1 MDKTITVTTE
11 SGDVVV
17 RKLALGDYAELL
29 RALKKLPAELGKFLD
44 GRETDELK
52 DMDLRAMLP
61 HLPEI
66 IADAVPEFA
75 EVLAVP
81 TDKDAEYFLAG
92 DLADA
97 VDVFV
102 AVIELNDFS
111 RVVKSIKK
119 LTARKQVTP
128 EAPADNS

>member
-1 MDKTITVTTE
+1 MDKTITVSTE
-11 SGDVVV
+11 SGEVVV

-44 GRETDELK
+44 GRETGELQ
-52 DMDLRAMLP
+52 DMDLRSFLP

-75 EVLAVP
+75 QVLAVP
-81 TDKDAEYFLAG
+81 TDKDADFFLKG
-92 DLADA
+92 DLPDA
-97 VDVFV
+97 IDVFV
-102 AVIELNDFS
+102 AVLELNDYN
-111 RVVKSIKK
+111 RVVQSIKK

-128 EAPADNS
+128 EATAKS